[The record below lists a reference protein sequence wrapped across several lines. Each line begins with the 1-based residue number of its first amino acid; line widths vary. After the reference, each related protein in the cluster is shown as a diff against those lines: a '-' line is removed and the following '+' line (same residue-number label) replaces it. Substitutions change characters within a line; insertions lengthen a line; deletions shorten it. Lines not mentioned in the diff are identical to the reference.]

1 MDSTPTM
8 AYPLPSQRP
17 CLDYSGLLPRL
28 FPRGG
33 RQKSIRWWPCDSSKT
48 RRFFSYVC
56 SADSLLLSSV
66 SRLFCRA
73 FSRALLRQIPA
84 PPSRVGYAETHSS
97 ASAFRFRPHHR
108 SPLKHPLALGA
119 AASWLQ
125 GAPGKW
131 ARKAENLAIS
141 YLNSVSLIA
150 FVGANPEQRQGRGN
164 EWGSKVD
171 WHRVCVMWNRAS
183 RHFAGR

>member
-1 MDSTPTM
+1 MRPGHWIFTIPLRLRSLCIFPGTTPPNSC
-8 AYPLPSQRP
+8 ARPL
-17 CLDYSGLLPRL
+17 SGMQKRTPR
-28 FPRGG
+28 
-33 RQKSIRWWPCDSSKT
+33 
-48 RRFFSYVC
+48 
-56 SADSLLLSSV
+56 LLLSGSG
-66 SRLFCRA
+66 R
-73 FSRALLRQIPA
+73 
-84 PPSRVGYAETHSS
+84 
-97 ASAFRFRPHHR
+97 HHR

-150 FVGANPEQRQGRGN
+150 FVGANPEQRQGRSN